1 MARFDLSADA
11 WAVIEPLLP
20 KKGRGPTRRD
30 DRTVLHQL
38 LSKSGVPCYPP
49 TKNRA
54 QGWALITQLLDA
66 AKHDTGP
73 GLYIHPRCTYLLA
86 TLPDA
91 PANPHNPDDIDPKFA
106 DDHAL
111 DSASYLVTFAGTSQG
126 RTGKVNSPY

>member
-1 MARFDLSADA
+1 M
-11 WAVIEPLLP
+11 
-20 KKGRGPTRRD
+20 
-30 DRTVLHQL
+30 
-38 LSKSGVPCYPP
+38 
-49 TKNRA
+49 
-54 QGWALITQLLDA
+54 LDA

-111 DSASYLVTFAGTSQG
+111 DSASYLTTFACTKQG
-126 RTGKVNSPY
+126 KMGRIRSPY